1 VAELLKKRKG
11 VTADT
16 LLRETR
22 LILSDL
28 RRMMFRTAA
37 VTLSVAVLV
46 SLLFSTSV
54 LRVGSAKAGLAGS
67 EKFGADIMVLPPI
80 TTTIFSY
87 ETATGPLF
95 AVDQQQGYLNRTLVD
110 VALRLPGIA
119 EASPQLFVANLS
131 RPGSGVASKLVAFDP
146 KTDFVIKVWYAGPIG
161 DLGDDQALAGPS
173 TGMSVGDPVKYGGLN
188 FHVAGM
194 LKPTNSSLDETV
206 LVPLRAI
213 DSAASNGG
221 RGAAVSAVLVRLTP
235 GADLSSVETEIKG
248 SFGSVKVVEASGL
261 VSRVSAD
268 TTGLASYELLAE
280 TIVAASL
287 FVMLVLVFSMTT
299 NERGRQLGVLRCL
312 GATRRFIF
320 GNVLKEAALVA
331 VIGSALGLAL
341 GEVVVSFG
349 QSFLLANF
357 NTPALGLDFPESVV
371 LVASSALLGILTG
384 TAASAL
390 PAYRVTKR
398 EPYEAIRRGE

>member
-1 VAELLKKRKG
+1 
-11 VTADT
+11 
-16 LLRETR
+16 LRETH

-28 RRMMFRTAA
+28 RRTMFRTAA

-54 LRVGSAKAGLAGS
+54 LRVGSAKASLAGS

-95 AVDQQQGYLNRTLVD
+95 AVDQQQDYLNRSLVD
-110 VALRLPGIA
+110 AALRLPGIA
-119 EASPQLFVANLS
+119 EASPQVFVANLS
-131 RPGSGVASKLVAFDP
+131 KPGSSTASKLLAFDP
-146 KTDFVIKVWYAGPIG
+146 KTDFVIRVWYAGPIG

-173 TGMSVGDPVKYGGLN
+173 TGMSVGDPVNYEGLS

-206 LVPLRAI
+206 LVPIRTI
-213 DSAASNGG
+213 DSVAAANGG
-221 RGAAVSAVLVRLTP
+221 RGAGVSAVMVRLTP
-235 GADLSSVETEIKG
+235 GADLSVVETEIKG

-261 VSRVSAD
+261 ISRVSAD

-299 NERGRQLGVLRCL
+299 NERGRQLGVLRSL
-312 GATRRFIF
+312 GATKRFIF

-331 VIGSALGLAL
+331 VIGSALGLVL

-357 NTPALGLDFPESVV
+357 NTPALGLDLPESVV